1 MLVIPRIHFYNDRM
15 SRQTSALRA
24 FVLLLLAAVAA
35 PGAVSAGAGLP
46 FGDGERLVYEIS
58 WYNLVGG
65 TATLDVQE
73 ATYSGSSVFRVM
85 SVAKS
90 NDFISLFFPVEDR
103 VESLIDRET
112 LAAVHLDVKQ
122 RQGGRRRNRV
132 TEFDQ
137 TQHTATVV
145 KDGERRVFTIP
156 PAVQDSLSC
165 LYYFRSLPS
174 IKVGETVTIDVHES
188 NKNWRLGIVALNREK
203 VRTKAGEFD
212 TIRTRA
218 QVEFEGVF
226 LDRGDVYVW
235 FTDDAR
241 RLPVRMESKIK
252 IGRIAAKLVEFR
264 PGAVAASAAN
274 DP

>member
-1 MLVIPRIHFYNDRM
+1 MWRH
-15 SRQTSALRA
+15 TSALCTFA
-24 FVLLLLAAVAA
+24 LLLSAAVAA
-35 PGAVSAGAGLP
+35 PGAVLAAETLP
-46 FGDGERLVYEIS
+46 FGNGERLVYEIS
-58 WYNLVGG
+58 WYSLVGG
-65 TATLDVQE
+65 TASMEVEE
-73 ATYSGSSVFRVM
+73 ADRGGVSVFRLR

-122 RQGGRRRNRV
+122 RQGTRRRNRV

-137 TQHTATVV
+137 AQHTATVV

-156 PAVQDSLSC
+156 PSVQDSLSC
-165 LYYFRSLPS
+165 LYYFRSLPN
-174 IKVGETVTIDVHES
+174 IQVGQTVTIDVHES
-188 NKNWRLGIVALNREK
+188 NKNWRLGIVGLNRERI
-203 VRTKAGEFD
+203 RTKVGEFD
-212 TIRTRA
+212 TVRTRA

-252 IGRIAAKLVEFR
+252 IGRITAKLVEYR
-264 PGAVAASAAN
+264 PGGVAASAAAY
-274 DP
+274 P